1 MSLFANLDRELD
13 KLLSTVA
20 QDTSHIPKLLP
31 DFAAEYQR
39 TINGRPRNLDLYP
52 FMKQIFAE
60 KSPEVYFSAGRQLS
74 KSTLAGSILA
84 HRSLLYPNSTHMCLL
99 ENQPRA
105 AVMSEIKIRQN
116 AFLNNPDLAYTLLE
130 GGTASVSRIRLY
142 NNSSILI
149 YSCFGNYRNSE
160 GSDNMTLIFDEFQN
174 HVGDIAIPKYTTTA
188 FPESQIW
195 YFSIGGDD
203 SGSASRVWRSSSQ
216 NEWSYSNQSN
226 YIDSGGKLWEG
237 QGWRQDLTFDESGR
251 INNSSN
257 DLQSMLDGTWTATNT
272 QDPELVGYHIGM
284 PEAAIIPISE
294 ADAKN
299 LYNTSISKS
308 IQYMQR
314 HYAKPLYIAHTLGA
328 WYRSSTR
335 GLSRSEF
342 EMTYQPK
349 LRLLSPEQIAE
360 IVHLNPD
367 EYYSFAG
374 IDWGSNIHK
383 GRTVLSICLYHR
395 RIKRMQLAYIDKP
408 SGLTYQQQVSKFL
421 DVIKRANVTYTVA
434 DLGFGHVQCEL
445 MKEELRYEFS
455 SCVTSGNLITEGA
468 QEHDQD
474 TDREKKTLEH
484 LTVNKTK
491 IIDDMI
497 HEIQSTIPDEK
508 YPDDESLFRSSFM
521 VPTDDFDQVFYLVDD
536 FTSISIKSHTT
547 DLESEKPNPNQS
559 PKREYN
565 HIPDTV
571 ASIILCCIARDNHN
585 PMDWII
591 TPVRKK
597 RFR

>member
-1 MSLFANLDRELD
+1 MSLFKNLELELD

-20 QDTSHIPKLLP
+20 QDTSHIPKSLP
-31 DFAAEYQR
+31 DFVAEYQR
-39 TINGRPRNLDLYP
+39 TINGRPRTLDLYP
-52 FMKQIFAE
+52 FMKQIYE
-60 KSPEVYFSAGRQLS
+60 ETSPEVYFSAGRQLS

-99 ENQPRA
+99 DNKPRA

-116 AFLNNPDLAYTLLE
+116 AFLNNPDLAYMLLE
-130 GGTASVSRIRLY
+130 GGTASVSRIRLF

-160 GSDNMTLIFDEFQN
+160 GSDNMTVILDEFQN

-203 SGSASRVWRSSSQ
+203 SGSAARVWRSSSQ
-216 NEWSYSNQSN
+216 NEWSYTNQSN

-257 DLQSMLDGTWTATNT
+257 DLQSMLDGNWTATNT

-308 IQYMQR
+308 IQYMER
-314 HYAKPLYIAHTLGA
+314 HYAKPLYIAHTLGS

-342 EMTYQPK
+342 ELTYQPR

-360 IVHLNPD
+360 LVRNSD
-367 EYYSFAG
+367 EYYSFCG

-383 GRTVLSICLYHR
+383 GRTVQSICLYHR
-395 RIKRMQLAYIDKP
+395 KSKRMQLVYIDKP

-421 DVIKRANVTYTVA
+421 DVIERAQVTYTVA
-434 DLGFGHVQCEL
+434 DLGFGNVQCEL
-445 MKEELRYEFS
+445 MKEELGPKFS
-455 SCVTSGNLITEGA
+455 PCVTSGNLITEGA
-468 QEHDQD
+468 QEHDREME
-474 TDREKKTLEH
+474 REKKLREH
-484 LTVNKTK
+484 LTVNKTQ
-491 IIDDMI
+491 IIDNMI
-497 HEIQSTIPDEK
+497 HEIQTTIPDER
-508 YPDDESLFRSSFM
+508 YPEDQSLYRSSFM
-521 VPTDDFDQVFYLVDD
+521 VPTDDFDKVFYLVDD
-536 FTSISIKSHTT
+536 FTNISIKSHAT
-547 DLESEKPNPNQS
+547 DMESNKPDPTQS
-559 PKREYN
+559 PRREYN

-571 ASIILCCIARDNHN
+571 SSFLYCCIARDAYS
-585 PMDWII
+585 PMDYII
-591 TPVRKK
+591 TPIRRR

>member
-31 DFAAEYQR
+31 DFVAEYQR

-52 FMKQIFAE
+52 FMRQVFAE
-60 KSPEVYFSAGRQLS
+60 TSPEVYFSAGRQLS

-99 ENQPRA
+99 DNQPRA

-203 SGSASRVWRSSSQ
+203 SGGAARVWRSSSQ
-216 NEWSYSNQSN
+216 NEWTYLNRSDYT
-226 YIDSGGKLWEG
+226 DSSGTLWEG
-237 QGWRQDLTFDESGR
+237 QGWRSDLTFDESGR
-251 INNSSN
+251 INNSSG
-257 DLQSMLDGTWTATNT
+257 DLKSILDGQWIPGNK
-272 QDPELVGYHIGM
+272 DPEIVGYHIGM
-284 PEAAIIPISE
+284 PEAAIVPLSE

-308 IQYMQR
+308 IQYMKR
-314 HYAKPLYIAHTLGA
+314 HYAKPLYIAHTLGS
-328 WYRSSTR
+328 WYRSSIR

-360 IVHLNPD
+360 TVHLNPD
-367 EYYSFAG
+367 EYYSFCG
-374 IDWGSNIHK
+374 IDWGSNVHK
-383 GRTVLSICLYHR
+383 GRTVQSICLFHR
-395 RIKRMQLAYIDKP
+395 KSKRMQLAYIDKP

-434 DLGFGHVQCEL
+434 DLGFGNVQCEL
-445 MKEELRYEFS
+445 MKEELGSKFS
-455 SCVTSGNLITEGA
+455 PCVTSGNLITEGA

-474 TDREKKTLEH
+474 MQREKKIREH

-497 HEIQSTIPDEK
+497 HEIQTTVPDEK
-508 YPDDESLFRSSFM
+508 YPDDQSLYRSSFM
-521 VPTDDFDQVFYLVDD
+521 VPTDDPDKVFYLVDD
-536 FTSISIKSHTT
+536 FTSITIKSHAT
-547 DLESEKPNPNQS
+547 DIESNKPDPTQFV
-559 PKREYN
+559 KREYN
-565 HIPDTV
+565 HISDVV
-571 ASIILCCIARDNHN
+571 ASVIFCCIARDSYS
-585 PMDWII
+585 PMDYII
-591 TPVRKK
+591 TPIRR